1 MSHRSAAARG
11 AALLA
16 LAAGLLGACSSD
28 PAAPADLTSASP
40 DFATSATGATIV
52 TEADVSRQAEDTP
65 PLRSWVVYTRNSGSG
80 TFQVGPG
87 NVPEG
92 VGSFGTTTPTSADKV
107 QLFNFDYVG
116 TPLADI
122 TALGYATWRTSG
134 DAPNQV
140 PAINLVVDY
149 NGPDVAGG
157 FTTLIFEPVYNTN
170 QGAITD
176 GAWQT
181 WDAFAEGNAVWWSS
195 KPIPGV
201 CDFNCFVT
209 WNTILANNP
218 DATILGGVGVNQ
230 GSGNPALV
238 AASDA
243 FVFGVGG
250 TTTTYDFEPYVT
262 ATTRDACRN
271 DGWESVTRGDGTSF
285 RNQGDCVS
293 YVQTGR

>member
-28 PAAPADLTSASP
+28 LAAPADPASVSP
-40 DFATSATGATIV
+40 DFATSSTGATIV

-65 PLRSWVVYTRNSGSG
+65 PLRSWVVYTRNGGSG
-80 TFQVGPG
+80 VFQVGPG

-149 NGPDVAGG
+149 NGPDVTGG
-157 FTTLIFEPVYNTN
+157 FTTLVFEPVYNTN
-170 QGAITD
+170 QGTITD

-195 KPIPGV
+195 KAIPA
-201 CDFNCFVT
+201 F
-209 WNTILANNP
+209 
-218 DATILGGVGVNQ
+218 ATSTASSPGTRSSRTTPTRRSWGESASTREAATRRSSRRRMRSCSA
-230 GSGNPALV
+230 SGERPR
-238 AASDA
+238 
-243 FVFGVGG
+243 
-250 TTTTYDFEPYVT
+250 PM
-262 ATTRDACRN
+262 
-271 DGWESVTRGDGTSF
+271 TSS
-285 RNQGDCVS
+285 R
-293 YVQTGR
+293 T

>member
-40 DFATSATGATIV
+40 DFATSSTGATIV

-65 PLRSWVVYTRNSGSG
+65 PLASWVVYTRNAGSG
-80 TFQVGPG
+80 AFQVGPG
-87 NVPEG
+87 TVPEG

-107 QLFNFDYVG
+107 QLFNFDYIG

-134 DAPNQV
+134 DSPNQV

-149 NGPDVAGG
+149 NGPDVTGG
-157 FTTLIFEPVYNTN
+157 FTTLIFEPVYNTS

-181 WDAFAEGNAVWWSS
+181 WDAFADGNAVWWSS

-230 GSGNPALV
+230 GSGNPALI

-243 FVFGVGG
+243 FVFGVGR

-271 DGWESVTRGDGTSF
+271 DGWEEARRADGTSF

>member
-1 MSHRSAAARG
+1 MSHHSAAARR
-11 AALLA
+11 AAFLA

-65 PLRSWVVYTRNSGSG
+65 PLASWVVYTRNAGSG
-80 TFQVGPG
+80 VFQVGPG

-92 VGSFGTTTPTSADKV
+92 VGSFGMSTPTSADKV

-122 TALGYATWRTSG
+122 TAMGYATWRTAG
-134 DAPNQV
+134 DAASQV

-157 FTTLIFEPVYNTN
+157 FTTLVFEPVYNTN

-195 KPIPGV
+195 KAIPGV

-271 DGWESVTRGDGTSF
+271 DGWQSARRSDGTSF